1 MLYSGGDGSCT
12 PYQCPVERGDHHGVV
27 AEDEVVLRDLPVR
40 STSSSRGG
48 GECQNLPTER
58 GPELQEVVVLDEEVG
73 RLHCY
78 GYLVEVQVWCRGCRA
93 PGSCCLGGRS
103 RQAPLLR
110 ILGRSPGM
118 V

>member
-1 MLYSGGDGSCT
+1 M
-12 PYQCPVERGDHHGVV
+12 
-27 AEDEVVLRDLPVR
+27 VLRDLPVR
-40 STSSSRGG
+40 STSTSRGG
-48 GECQNLPTER
+48 GERQHLPAER
-58 GPELQEVVVLDEEVG
+58 GPELQEVVLEEEVG

-93 PGSCCLGGRS
+93 PGSCLGGRS

-110 ILGRSPGM
+110 ILGRSPGL